1 METVL
6 ISACLLGVRCRYDG
20 ASKPLPEIEA
30 LRQQYHL
37 IPVCPEVFG
46 GLPTP
51 REPAERQGERV
62 VTRSGQDVTDAYR
75 RGAEETLRLAQL
87 FGCRLAILKEKSPS
101 CGSGERYDGTYS
113 GTLTA
118 GNGVTVDLLLQ
129 NGVAVLGESQIR
141 ISDGKIIETTGRWTD
156 ERL

>member
-20 ASKPLPEIEA
+20 ASKPLPAIEA

-118 GNGVTVDLLLQ
+118 GNGVTADLLLQ

-156 ERL
+156 ERI

>member
-6 ISACLLGVRCRYDG
+6 ISACLLGVRCRYDR
-20 ASKPLPEIEA
+20 ASKPLPAIEA

>member
-1 METVL
+1 M
-6 ISACLLGVRCRYDG
+6 
-20 ASKPLPEIEA
+20 
-30 LRQQYHL
+30 
-37 IPVCPEVFG
+37 
-46 GLPTP
+46 
-51 REPAERQGERV
+51 
-62 VTRSGQDVTDAYR
+62 TDAYR

-118 GNGVTVDLLLQ
+118 GNGITADLLLQ

-156 ERL
+156 ERI